1 MNSNLKRI
9 SRKLALL
16 LMVTMLAAGVLFSA
30 SVSAEDSVNLALDVI
45 FVIDGSG
52 SMSITDPNRIAM
64 AACNLFSDM
73 CDYEQARAGYVVY
86 ADQIAQ
92 TYPLLPLNP
101 ESSRQAFKSSIDSIR
116 YPSVTPGTDI
126 SLGLTKGMNMLIEGG
141 ALSDGRSPMIILF
154 SDGRTE
160 YISQSRQ
167 AIYDE
172 ELKDTLAFLEQN
184 GIPVYTV
191 AICNANTN
199 TDEETMQSIA
209 ESTNALYFSTESAN
223 NLSNILSQIMADRLR
238 SNMDVVEELV
248 GNGQAQTVEVEI
260 PNDSIYQANIIAFS
274 GSGVTNIHLHEP
286 TGNEVVVPSSK
297 VLLSRSTSYDLIKII
312 RPSKGTWKLTL
323 TGADQDHISINL
335 IKCYDMQFKLNADKY
350 TVGNG
355 DSVSFDVYCDS
366 LIDGESDS
374 TILDGAEGTLTIT
387 DTVTGGSREVNLSWN
402 GTELGASYT
411 FTKAGTYAVTGRI
424 IGKDSSYDRTTDE
437 IKITVNPYPLAL
449 VQGTSETSGWCFSPF
464 LGIKINNTLEVPLVN
479 LLSWDADAVL
489 TVTPTP
495 GGWENICDF
504 SYDEANTVVT
514 FSGIGGGN
522 AVIDLK
528 IADSF
533 GQSVSYT
540 VRVKVIP
547 GWLPV
552 VLVLLLAAII
562 VAVIL
567 IIKRA
572 KAPYIKGKL
581 KISLNLPNDLAAMTP
596 PEAEID
602 LSVLNKKGKVSMN
615 AVIASNLNYSG
626 SYMQALEGISG
637 FIQKLSVEAA
647 NADCSALY
655 LHIPAPESGVNIQ
668 FNNAPIDKKT
678 KKSINAGMPAI
689 LNHASLNG
697 SYGITFNFSDGAWG
711 ANGDIF
717 GGGGGGFGGF
727 GGGGGNNPFGGG
739 SGSPFGGD
747 SGFGGSPFGGNDS
760 SFGGSPFGGNG
771 GNTSAGNNPF
781 GGGTNDGGF
790 GGGNNAGGSPFG
802 GNGGNTNA
810 GGSPFGGTNDG
821 GFGGNNTNNGGFGG
835 FGNDNGNS
843 FNAF

>member
-248 GNGQAQTVEVEI
+248 GNGQAQTVEIEI

-387 DTVTGGSREVNLSWN
+387 DTVTGAEREVNLSWN

-567 IIKRA
+567 
-572 KAPYIKGKL
+572 YIKGKL

-727 GGGGGNNPFGGG
+727 GGGGGSNTNNG
-739 SGSPFGGD
+739 
-747 SGFGGSPFGGNDS
+747 GFGGS
-760 SFGGSPFGGNG
+760 
-771 GNTSAGNNPF
+771 
-781 GGGTNDGGF
+781 
-790 GGGNNAGGSPFG
+790 
-802 GNGGNTNA
+802 
-810 GGSPFGGTNDG
+810 
-821 GFGGNNTNNGGFGG
+821 NTNNGGFGG